1 MTFPTVIPT
10 PCLTCKHFSGMK
22 HIPFCKRRIISQ
34 VGTRKI
40 HPWCVDEVN
49 NPAQCG
55 PETIHYESLSLEE
68 QTDGPTG
75 RTLPHPSAR

>member
-10 PCLTCKHFSGMK
+10 PCLTCKHFSGISY
-22 HIPFCKRRIISQ
+22 IPFCKRRIISQ

-49 NPAQCG
+49 DPKQCG
-55 PETIHYESLSLEE
+55 PQTKHHESPSPSE
-68 QTDGPTG
+68 QTSEPTS
-75 RTLPHPSAR
+75 RT